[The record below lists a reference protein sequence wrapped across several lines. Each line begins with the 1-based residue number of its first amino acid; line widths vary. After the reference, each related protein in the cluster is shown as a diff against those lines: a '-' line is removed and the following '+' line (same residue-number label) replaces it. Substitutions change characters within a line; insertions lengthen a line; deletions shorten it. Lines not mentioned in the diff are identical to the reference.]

1 VKWATR
7 AGIHVDRTACAWLIR
22 RFVDPEAE
30 FVFVH
35 DPDDVPKDATP
46 FDMSGVELSHHG
58 EDCSFE
64 TILKRYK
71 LGGDPALVDIARMVH
86 EADLEDERF
95 DAPEARGLDVI
106 LRGLSLVTD
115 SDEQMLERSGPI
127 YDGLYE
133 YQRRARMLGRGTE

>member
-46 FDMSGVELSHHG
+46 FDMRGVELSHHG

-71 LGGDPALVDIARMVH
+71 LAGDPALVDIARMVH